1 MFNKSWVKLAK
12 KGAQWSVQH
21 CTICKTGPNHSCTNL
36 FQAGGP
42 PVIELGG
49 GHDHLEGEIV
59 VGQRRPEES
68 VDHLSGFYSVD
79 FDDDFTTGDAQTR
92 KPRKPEVVSTLE
104 KAPKKLSVHVSGLS
118 GGIADTREL
127 AQLFKDGR
135 MDGDKHKAYISKPDE
150 QAPAGKIC
158 FILCHCSCSL
168 T

>member
-1 MFNKSWVKLAK
+1 M
-12 KGAQWSVQH
+12 
-21 CTICKTGPNHSCTNL
+21 
-36 FQAGGP
+36 
-42 PVIELGG
+42 
-49 GHDHLEGEIV
+49 
-59 VGQRRPEES
+59 
-68 VDHLSGFYSVD
+68 DHLSGFYSVD

-158 FILCHCSCSL
+158 FILCHCRCSL
-168 T
+168 VAILYIDRVRLKTSK